1 MSEKSIHWSKAIIG
15 NAHMTRSLWLV
26 ALESK
31 AGRHVYNGESMHL
44 SVLLRSKIWCS
55 LRILIAPS
63 LMALLPLKVDAVSLC
78 WTSLRDSREND
89 REGWTCHDRRG
100 EFTRDGMTT
109 SVCNWSKWLDFHDYV
124 GLPINVCTMKLYLLD
139 NHQRLIK
146 AVIKILLQWI

>member
-1 MSEKSIHWSKAIIG
+1 MKREKKTPVICDNKKKTNIILLDKSKVSEKSIYWSKAIIG

-55 LRILIAPS
+55 PRIPIAPS
-63 LMALLPLKVDAVSLC
+63 LMALVPLKVHAVFLC

-89 REGWTCHDRRG
+89 REGWTRHERRG
-100 EFTRDGMTT
+100 GVY
-109 SVCNWSKWLDFHDYV
+109 SW
-124 GLPINVCTMKLYLLD
+124 
-139 NHQRLIK
+139 
-146 AVIKILLQWI
+146 

>member
-1 MSEKSIHWSKAIIG
+1 
-15 NAHMTRSLWLV
+15 MTRSLWLV

-55 LRILIAPS
+55 PRIPIAPS

-89 REGWTCHDRRG
+89 REGWTCHEKRRELLMMG
-100 EFTRDGMTT
+100 WPHLFAIEASDSIFVIMW
-109 SVCNWSKWLDFHDYV
+109 VHW
-124 GLPINVCTMKLYLLD
+124 INVCTMKLCLFD
-139 NHQRLIK
+139 NHQRSKTITGT
-146 AVIKILLQWI
+146 LLHQIYP